1 MNGLK
6 DHLKLLNTIESY
18 FNICQ
23 TASIRGLNVL
33 DASETKGMV
42 FLKFS
47 CPDDHFP
54 EYGFNVEFQVTRD
67 FFENNLKKLLKVTD
81 DV

>member
-6 DHLKLLNTIESY
+6 DHLELLNTIESY
-18 FNICQ
+18 FRICQ
-23 TASIRGLNVL
+23 TASIKGLNVL

-42 FLKFS
+42 HLKFS

-67 FFENNLKKLLKVTD
+67 FFDNNLKKLLKVTD